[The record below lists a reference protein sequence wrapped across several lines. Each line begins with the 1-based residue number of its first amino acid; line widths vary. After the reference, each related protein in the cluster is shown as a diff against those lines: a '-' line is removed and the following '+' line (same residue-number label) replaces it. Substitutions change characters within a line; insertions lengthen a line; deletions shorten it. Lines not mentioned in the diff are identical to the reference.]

1 MSSNVHTISPHVMRV
16 DAPTWLRGRKL
27 WLTWKYERDANDAPT
42 AKPRKVPYYPDGT
55 RRAGQQGAPADLA
68 RLTTFEQ
75 ARAAATRRGHDG
87 VGLALVERAGIVAVD
102 FDNCV
107 EGGVIHPEVAEIILG
122 TYAEFSPSGAG
133 IRAFY
138 RGPSMGNA
146 KDAHGEPYGVEIFST
161 RGYVTFTGC
170 PTPDTEML
178 DCTDLVAPVTDR
190 LQALVAARLGPG
202 RVSAGV
208 STGDALMDYQPIVGV
223 APDDIRAM
231 LAQLNPDMS
240 RDKWMQVGMALHHE
254 LAGSLEGFNLWDEW
268 SRGGTK
274 YGVGQPIERVWESF
288 KREGGKLVTMATVKK
303 MVAQSVGELDQP
315 LESTT
320 PAAPRIPYQ
329 IIPADEF
336 AQRPIPEWLMYGVLP
351 RQHVGMVYGAS
362 GSGKSFIVLDMC
374 MAHARGIQWRGL
386 STSQCG
392 VTYVAAEGAGGF
404 VKRVKAYAQHHN
416 VDMADIA
423 PWFGVIDGAPDFM
436 DVEEVRRVKAAIDAR
451 IQATGIPMGLIVLD
465 TLSRVTPD
473 ADEQSKEM
481 GVALD
486 LATRLAKSTGA
497 LVLIIHHSG
506 KDATRGARGWSGMKA
521 AMDVEL
527 EVARADDH
535 GLVRCL
541 TVSKSKDGEDG
552 QQFFFSLE
560 GVELG
565 VDADL
570 NVISSAVCRVVEPPT
585 ADEAK
590 GSKPLTGLRLKIYNH
605 VTSLGQNTGIEPEAI
620 VDEIV
625 AGMPKVEGKRDTRK
639 QVVKRAVTELCT
651 EGYFKVVD
659 GCIDL
664 VIEGGEGV

>member
-1 MSSNVHTISPHVMRV
+1 MQV

-55 RRAGQQGAPADLA
+55 RRAGQQGAAADLA

-107 EGGVIHPEVAEIILG
+107 VDGVIHPEVVEITLG
-122 TYAEFSPSGAG
+122 TYAEFSPSGTG

-138 RGPSMGNA
+138 MGPSMGNN

-170 PTPDTEML
+170 PTPDTDML

-190 LQALVAARLGPG
+190 LQALVAKRFGTG
-202 RVSAGV
+202 RVAP
-208 STGDALMDYQPIVGV
+208 STGDALMDYQPVVGV
-223 APDDIRAM
+223 SPDDIQAM

-240 RDKWMQVGMALHHE
+240 RDKWLQVGMAIHHE
-254 LAGSLEGFNLWDEW
+254 MAGSSEGFALWDQW
-268 SRGGTK
+268 SRGSAK

-288 KREGGKLVTMATVKK
+288 KRDGTSGGAVVTMATVKK
-303 MVAQSVGELDQP
+303 LVAQSVGEVEMDQP
-315 LESTT
+315 LESTP
-320 PAAPRIPYQ
+320 PAAPHIPYQ
-329 IIPADEF
+329 VIPADEF
-336 AQRPIPEWLMYGVLP
+336 ASRPIPAWLMYGVLP

-386 STSQCG
+386 STAQCG

-404 VKRVKAYAQHHN
+404 VKRVRAYCQHHN
-416 VDMADIA
+416 VDMSEVSK
-423 PWFGVIDGAPDFM
+423 WFGVIDGAPDFM
-436 DVEEVRRVKAAIDAR
+436 DVEEVKRVRAAIDAR
-451 IQATGIPMGLIVLD
+451 VHATGVPVGLIVLD

-497 LVLIIHHSG
+497 LVLIVHHSG

-552 QQFFFSLE
+552 EQFFFSLE
-560 GVELG
+560 SVELG

-570 NVISSAVCRVVEPPT
+570 NVITSAIVKTVEPPA
-585 ADEAK
+585 ADDAK

-639 QVVKRAVTELCT
+639 QVVKKALTDLCT
-651 EGYFKVVD
+651 EGYFAVVD

-664 VIEGGEGV
+664 IVGE